1 MTATGA
7 KALRIAN
14 CSGFYGDRLDAAREM
29 VEGGPIDVLTG
40 DYLAELTMAILWRLR
55 RRDPEAGYVRTFL
68 TQMEE
73 VLGTC
78 LDRGIKVVSN
88 AGGLNPQ
95 GMAGRLQELT
105 DRLGLG
111 ARIAWVSGDDLTE
124 RVGEL
129 QTINGLRHFDTGKP
143 LPSGITPLTAHAYLG
158 GRGIAEALSWGA
170 DVVVTGRVTDAAVVI
185 GPGMW
190 AFDWA
195 AEDYDRLAGALVAGH
210 IIECGAQCTGGNYAF
225 FERVPGPERVGFP
238 IAELSPDGSAVIT
251 KHPGTGGLV
260 SVGTV
265 TAQLLYEV
273 GGPRY
278 HNPDVTARL
287 DSIRLSQ
294 EGPDR
299 VAVTGVQGE
308 PPPSTLKVALNYLGG
323 YRNSVTMVITG
334 LDAELKAKSVT
345 EALWKSLGGAEQFAD
360 AAVSFDGTGHADP
373 ATNEAAMSQLRI
385 TVKDPDPKKV
395 GKRFSRAAV
404 ELALAHYPGFF
415 MTAPPRD
422 SSPYAVYWPTSVE
435 ASQVVQQVRMGDRE
449 KQIPVSPPT
458 VRETA
463 DERGGDPDSAESFA
477 PQDFGLA
484 SRESGG
490 TVMVPLGRIAGARSG
505 DKGGDA
511 NVGVWVE
518 SEEAFGWLVGLLSES
533 RFRELV
539 SEAAGLDI
547 ERHVLANLRAVN
559 FVVRGLLGEGVS
571 SSTRTDPQAKSL
583 GEYLRAKL
591 VPIPISL
598 LEENRLKQPRR
609 EKPPAKSLHRETES
623 QRPSVFE
630 VS

>member
-1 MTATGA
+1 MTAGGA

-68 TQMEE
+68 TQMEQ

-88 AGGLNPQ
+88 AGGLNPE
-95 GMAGRLQELT
+95 GMAGRLQDLAE
-105 DRLGLG
+105 RLGLD
-111 ARIAWVSGDDLTE
+111 ARIAWVSGDDLTP

-129 QTINGLRHFDTGKP
+129 RELNGLRHFDTGAP

-158 GRGIAEALSWGA
+158 GSGIAEALSWGA

-195 AEDYDRLAGALVAGH
+195 AEDYDQLAGALVAGH

-238 IAELSPDGSAVIT
+238 IAELSPDGSSVIT

-299 VAVTGVQGE
+299 VAVTGVRGE
-308 PPPSTLKVALNYLGG
+308 PPPSSLKVALNYLGG
-323 YRNSVTMVITG
+323 YRNSVTLVITG
-334 LDAELKAKSVT
+334 LDGELKAKSVT
-345 EALWKSLGGAEQFAD
+345 EALWDSLGGAGQFAE
-360 AAVSFDGTGHADP
+360 AVVSFADTAHADP

-422 SSPYAVYWPTSVE
+422 SSPYAVYWPTTVGT
-435 ASQVVQQVRMGDRE
+435 SQVVQQVRMGDRIKE
-449 KQIPVSPPT
+449 MPTCPP
-458 VRETA
+458 
-463 DERGGDPDSAESFA
+463 PDQATSEEGHAAPDGTESLA
-477 PQDFGLA
+477 AQDLAFA
-484 SRESGG
+484 SRDRSD
-490 TVMVPLGRIAGARSG
+490 TVMLPLGRIAGARSG

-511 NVGVWVE
+511 NVGVWAE
-518 SEEAFGWLVGLLSES
+518 TEEAFGWLVGFLSES

-539 SEAAGLDI
+539 SEAAALEV
-547 ERHVLANLRAVN
+547 ERHIFTNLQAIN

-571 SSTRTDPQAKSL
+571 SNTRTDPQAKSL

-591 VPIPISL
+591 VPMPRSL
-598 LEENRLKQPRR
+598 L
-609 EKPPAKSLHRETES
+609 
-623 QRPSVFE
+623 
-630 VS
+630 

>member
-1 MTATGA
+1 MPAVPPAQPPDMTAGGA

-68 TQMEE
+68 TQMEQ

-88 AGGLNPQ
+88 AGGLNPE
-95 GMAGRLQELT
+95 GMAGRLQDLAE
-105 DRLGLG
+105 RLGLD
-111 ARIAWVSGDDLTE
+111 ARIAWVSGDDLTP

-129 QTINGLRHFDTGKP
+129 RELNGLRHFDTGAP

-158 GRGIAEALSWGA
+158 GSGIAEALSWGA

-195 AEDYDRLAGALVAGH
+195 AEDYDQLAGALVAGH

-238 IAELSPDGSAVIT
+238 IAELSPDGSSVIT

-299 VAVTGVQGE
+299 VAVTGVRGE
-308 PPPSTLKVALNYLGG
+308 PPPSSLKVALNYLGG

-345 EALWKSLGGAEQFAD
+345 EALWDSLGGAGQFAE
-360 AAVSFDGTGHADP
+360 AVVSFDDTAHADP

-422 SSPYAVYWPTSVE
+422 SSPYAVYWPTTVGT
-435 ASQVVQQVRMGDRE
+435 SQVVQQVRMGDRIKE
-449 KQIPVSPPT
+449 MPTCPPPDRAT
-458 VRETA
+458 SE
-463 DERGGDPDSAESFA
+463 ERHAAPDGTKSLAA
-477 PQDFGLA
+477 QDLAFA
-484 SRESGG
+484 SRDRSD
-490 TVMVPLGRIAGARSG
+490 TVMLPLGRIAGARSG

-511 NVGVWVE
+511 NVGVWAE
-518 SEEAFGWLVGLLSES
+518 SEEAFEWLVGFLSES

-539 SEAAGLDI
+539 SEAAGLEV
-547 ERHVLANLRAVN
+547 ERHIFTNLQAIN
-559 FVVRGLLGEGVS
+559 FVIRGLLGEGVS
-571 SSTRTDPQAKSL
+571 SNTRTDPQAKSL

-591 VPIPISL
+591 VPMPRSL
-598 LEENRLKQPRR
+598 L
-609 EKPPAKSLHRETES
+609 
-623 QRPSVFE
+623 
-630 VS
+630 

>member
-1 MTATGA
+1 MPGVSPAQPLGMTAPGA

-55 RRDPEAGYVRTFL
+55 RRDPAGGYVRTFL
-68 TQMEE
+68 AQMEE

-88 AGGLNPQ
+88 AGGLNPA
-95 GMAGRLQELT
+95 GMAERLEEMT
-105 DRLGLG
+105 ERLGLK
-111 ARIAWVSGDDLTE
+111 ARIAWVNGDDLTE

-129 QTINGLRHFDTGKP
+129 QQFNGLRHFDTGRP

-195 AEDYDRLAGALVAGH
+195 TEDYDQLAGALVAGH

-225 FERVPGPERVGFP
+225 FEQVPGSERVGFP

-299 VAVTGVQGE
+299 VAVTGVRGE
-308 PPPSTLKVALNYLGG
+308 PPPPTLKVGLNYLGG

-334 LDAELKAKSVT
+334 LDAQHKAESVT
-345 EALWKSLGGAEQFAD
+345 AALWKSLGGAGQFAE
-360 AAVSFDGTGHADP
+360 AAVSFNDTGQADP
-373 ATNEAAMSQLRI
+373 ATNEAAMSHLRI
-385 TVKDPDPKKV
+385 TVKDPDPAKV

-415 MTAPPRD
+415 MTAPPQD
-422 SSPYAVYWPTSVE
+422 SSPYAVYWPTSVK

-449 KQIPVSPPT
+449 KQIPSSPPT
-458 VRETA
+458 ERLTDNDGGGCA
-463 DERGGDPDSAESFA
+463 DKARSPSAEEFE
-477 PQDFGLA
+477 LA
-484 SRESGG
+484 SGEHGD
-490 TVMVPLGRIAGARSG
+490 TATVPLGRIAGARSG

-518 SEEAFGWLVGLLSES
+518 SEEAFGWLAGFLSES

-539 SEAAGLDI
+539 PETAGLEI
-547 ERHVLANLRAVN
+547 ERHVLSNLRAVN

-598 LEENRLKQPRR
+598 L
-609 EKPPAKSLHRETES
+609 
-623 QRPSVFE
+623 
-630 VS
+630 

>member
-1 MTATGA
+1 M
-7 KALRIAN
+7 KPLRIAN
-14 CSGFYGDRLDAAREM
+14 CSGFYGDRLEAAREM

-55 RRDPEAGYVRTFL
+55 RRDPEGGYVRTFL
-68 TQMEE
+68 KQMEQ

-88 AGGLNPQ
+88 AGGLNPG
-95 GMAGRLQELT
+95 GMAEQLRLLAE
-105 DRLGLG
+105 RLGLSPG
-111 ARIAWVSGDDLTE
+111 IAFVSGDDLID
-124 RVGEL
+124 RVPDM
-129 QTINGLRHFDTGKP
+129 QASHGLPHFDSGEP
-143 LPSGITPLTAHAYLG
+143 LPSSIKPLTANAYLG
-158 GRGIAEALSWGA
+158 GTGIAEALSWGA

-195 AEDYDRLAGALVAGH
+195 ADDYDALAGALVAGH

-225 FERVPGPERVGFP
+225 FEQVPRPERIGFP
-238 IAELSPDGSAVIT
+238 IAELASDGSSVIT

-287 DSIRLSQ
+287 DTIALSQ
-294 EGPDR
+294 EEPDR
-299 VAVTGVQGE
+299 VTVTGVRGE

-334 LDAELKAKSVT
+334 LDADRKAEAVT
-345 EALWKSLGGAEQFAD
+345 AALWDSLGGVDQFAE
-360 AAVSFDGTGHADP
+360 AAVSFADTGHSDP
-373 ATNEAAMSQLRI
+373 SSNEAAMSQLRI

-395 GKRFSRAAV
+395 GRRFSRAAV

-415 MTAPPRD
+415 MTAPPQD
-422 SSPYAVYWPTSVE
+422 SSPYAVYWPTTVE
-435 ASQVVQQVRMGDRE
+435 ASQVVQMVRMGAREARIPAVGASPIAGTDRE
-449 KQIPVSPPT
+449 DETGSANRMEA
-458 VRETA
+458 VRT
-463 DERGGDPDSAESFA
+463 PDSSW
-477 PQDFGLA
+477 QDVDSTLL
-484 SRESGG
+484 
-490 TVMVPLGRIAGARSG
+490 PLGRIVGARSG

-511 NVGVWVE
+511 NLGVWTE
-518 SEEAFGWLVGLLSES
+518 SSPAFDWMADFLSVD

-539 SEAAGLDI
+539 SEAADLEV
-547 ERHVLANLRAVN
+547 ERHVFANLRAIN

-571 SSTRTDPQAKSL
+571 SNTRTDPQAKSL
-583 GEYLRAKL
+583 GEYLRAKV
-591 VPIPISL
+591 VPIPLWVLQES
-598 LEENRLKQPRR
+598 
-609 EKPPAKSLHRETES
+609 PA
-623 QRPSVFE
+623 
-630 VS
+630 

>member
-1 MTATGA
+1 M
-7 KALRIAN
+7 KPLRIAN
-14 CSGFYGDRLDAAREM
+14 CSGFYGDRLEAAREM

-55 RRDPEAGYVRTFL
+55 RRDPEGGYVRTFL
-68 TQMEE
+68 AQMEQ

-88 AGGLNPQ
+88 AGGLNPA
-95 GMAGRLQELT
+95 GMAGRLRELA
-105 DRLGLG
+105 DRLGLQ

-124 RVGEL
+124 RVPEL
-129 QTINGLRHFDTGKP
+129 QKLNGLRHFDTGRP
-143 LPSGITPLTAHAYLG
+143 LPSGVTPLTAHAYLG
-158 GRGIAEALSWGA
+158 GAGIAEALSWGA

-195 AEDYDRLAGALVAGH
+195 ADDYDRLAGALVAGH

-225 FERVPGPERVGFP
+225 FDRVPGPERVGFP

-299 VAVTGVQGE
+299 VAVTGVRGE

-334 LDAELKAKSVT
+334 LDAELKAKSAT
-345 EALWKSLGGAEQFAD
+345 AALWESLGGVQQFAD
-360 AAVSFDGTGHADP
+360 AAVSFDDTGHADP
-373 ATNEAAMSQLRI
+373 ATNEAAMSHLRI
-385 TVKDPDPKKV
+385 TVKDPDPKRV

-422 SSPYAVYWPTSVE
+422 SSPYAVYWPTTVN
-435 ASQVVQQVRMGDRE
+435 ASRVVQQVRMGDRRKE
-449 KQIPVSPPT
+449 IRASPRAERATPCDGGGDSDG
-458 VRETA
+458 VDSSAAEDFGSA
-463 DERGGDPDSAESFA
+463 SRGG
-477 PQDFGLA
+477 
-484 SRESGG
+484 GG
-490 TVMVPLGRIAGARSG
+490 TVMAPLGRIAGARSG

-511 NVGVWVE
+511 NVGVWAE
-518 SEEAFGWLVGLLSES
+518 SEEAFGWLVGFLSES
-533 RFRELV
+533 RFRNLV
-539 SEAAGLDI
+539 SEAADLEV
-547 ERHVLANLRAVN
+547 ERHAFPNLRAVN

-591 VPIPISL
+591 VPIPRSL
-598 LEENRLKQPRR
+598 L
-609 EKPPAKSLHRETES
+609 
-623 QRPSVFE
+623 
-630 VS
+630 

>member
-1 MTATGA
+1 MPGIAPAQPPPMTAGTA
-7 KALRIAN
+7 RALRIAN
-14 CSGFYGDRLDAAREM
+14 CSGFFGDRQDAAREM

-55 RRDPEAGYVRTFL
+55 RRDPEGGYVRTFL

-88 AGGLNPQ
+88 AGGLNPA
-95 GMAGRLQELT
+95 GMAERLEELT
-105 DRLGLG
+105 ERLGLE
-111 ARIAWVSGDDLTE
+111 ARIAWVGGDDLTE

-129 QTINGLRHFDTGKP
+129 RATNGLRHFDTGRP

-195 AEDYDRLAGALVAGH
+195 TEDYDQLAGALVAGH

-260 SVGTV
+260 SLGTV

-299 VAVTGVQGE
+299 VAVTGVRGE
-308 PPPSTLKVALNYLGG
+308 PPPPTLKVALNYLGG

-334 LDAELKAKSVT
+334 LDAEHKAESVT
-345 EALWKSLGGAEQFAD
+345 AALWESLGGADQFQE
-360 AAVSFDGTGHADP
+360 AAVSFNDTGHADP
-373 ATNEAAMSQLRI
+373 ASNEAAMSHLRI
-385 TVKDPDPKKV
+385 TVKDPDPAKV

-422 SSPYAVYWPTSVE
+422 SSPYAVYWPTTVP
-435 ASQVVQQVRMGDRE
+435 ASRIVQQVRMGDRQ
-449 KQIPVSPPT
+449 KQVSVSPPVKPT
-458 VRETA
+458 TA
-463 DERGGDPDSAESFA
+463 RKAGGDPDCA
-477 PQDFGLA
+477 A
-484 SRESGG
+484 SPAGAGVGPAFREAGD
-490 TVMVPLGRIAGARSG
+490 MAMAPLGRIAGARSG

-518 SEEAFGWLVGLLSES
+518 SDEAFGWLTGFLSES

-539 SEAAGLDI
+539 SEAADLDV
-547 ERHVLANLRAVN
+547 ERHVLANLRAIN

-583 GEYLRAKL
+583 GEYLRAKV
-591 VPIPISL
+591 VPIPVSL
-598 LEENRLKQPRR
+598 LETR
-609 EKPPAKSLHRETES
+609 PA
-623 QRPSVFE
+623 
-630 VS
+630 

>member
-1 MTATGA
+1 MTPAGA
-7 KALRIAN
+7 NALRIAN

-29 VEGGPIDVLTG
+29 VEGGPIDILTG

-55 RRDPEAGYVRTFL
+55 RRDPEGGYVRTFL

-78 LDRGIKVVSN
+78 LDRGIRVVSN
-88 AGGLNPQ
+88 AGGLNPA
-95 GMAGRLQELT
+95 GMAKRLGEMT
-105 DRLGLG
+105 ERLGLE
-111 ARIAWVSGDDLTE
+111 ARIAWVTGDDLTE

-129 QTINGLRHFDTGKP
+129 QQLNSLRHFDTGRP
-143 LPSGITPLTAHAYLG
+143 LPSGVTPLTAHAYLG

-190 AFDWA
+190 AFGWSP
-195 AEDYDRLAGALVAGH
+195 EDYDQLAGALVAGH

-225 FERVPGPERVGFP
+225 FERVSGSDRVGFP

-273 GGPRY
+273 CGPRY

-287 DSIRLSQ
+287 DSIQLSQ

-299 VAVTGVQGE
+299 VAVTGVRGE
-308 PPPSTLKVALNYLGG
+308 PPPPTLKVALNYLGG

-334 LDAELKAKSVT
+334 LDAEHKAESVT
-345 EALWKSLGGAEQFAD
+345 AALWKSLGGAGQFEET
-360 AAVSFDGTGHADP
+360 AVSFTDTGHADP
-373 ATNEAAMSQLRI
+373 ATNEAAMSHLRI
-385 TVKDPDPKKV
+385 TVKDPDPEKV

-422 SSPYAVYWPTSVE
+422 SSPYAVYWPTSAE
-435 ASQVVQQVRMGDRE
+435 PSQVVQQVRMGDRVKE
-449 KQIPVSPPT
+449 IPTSPPT
-458 VRETA
+458 ERVTA
-463 DERGGDPDSAESFA
+463 DDWGEYPDGVPSPAA
-477 PQDFGLA
+477 DDFGLA
-484 SRESGG
+484 SRETGD
-490 TVMVPLGRIAGARSG
+490 TAMVPLGRIAGARSG

-518 SEEAFGWLVGLLSES
+518 SEEAFGWLAGFLSES

-539 SEAAGLDI
+539 SEAADLEV
-547 ERHVLANLRAVN
+547 ERHVLANLRAIN

-583 GEYLRAKL
+583 GEYLRARL
-591 VPIPISL
+591 VPIPVTL
-598 LEENRLKQPRR
+598 LDARS
-609 EKPPAKSLHRETES
+609 A
-623 QRPSVFE
+623 
-630 VS
+630 